1 MAFVTEE
8 NLTFIEEV
16 QKYDCI
22 YNKYS
27 RDFKNKFK
35 KYNCWVRI
43 ATKFDITPEV
53 AEKRFRNI
61 RTAYGRFLK
70 KKKSV
75 PSGSGRDAVPSIPKE
90 FANLEWLSTLI
101 CHRKTTSNFKPSNG
115 MADDDAETD
124 EEDSFCSDGEAE
136 DAVAEE
142 DLIEKD
148 DKEPADEMIYS
159 CAIAG
164 EAETQTSSSILP
176 IQPTFSCESRVK
188 STSKK
193 KRDTNIRAGKQ
204 AAPKASESREKFW
217 VGTKK
222 KPTKLAIDLA
232 LLQTAESVAE
242 ASKKLRLEPENLQGR
257 KVGNTDEDDEDSLFC
272 QSLAKR
278 MQRLPSQAKAFVRI
292 QIEQIMYQAEF
303 NGQSVFGGGVYGRRP
318 AFQHDIFSSTQNQPS
333 YPGFVE
339 QVLRSS
345 TPSSEERMY
354 SDHTTT
360 SRGSE
365 YNLTTF

>member
-176 IQPTFSCESRVK
+176 IQPTFSCESRESIPMSGGLDDQDKQPSEKQVK

-303 NGQSVFGGGVYGRRP
+303 NGQSVSVWWRRIWKKTCLS
-318 AFQHDIFSSTQNQPS
+318 A
-333 YPGFVE
+333 
-339 QVLRSS
+339 
-345 TPSSEERMY
+345 
-354 SDHTTT
+354 
-360 SRGSE
+360 
-365 YNLTTF
+365 